1 MPMGS
6 PPEVLPRKFRVELIK
21 PSHYDDQGYVI
32 QWRRSAIPSNSLAC
46 LYALTREV
54 AERRALGPDV
64 EVLIEANDETNVVID
79 VAAVTRRIREAGAG
93 VVCLVGVQS
102 NQFPRAAHLAR
113 QFREGGI
120 PVAMGGFHVSGCL
133 AMLPEIPPEIRD
145 LQELGVS
152 LFAGEAEGRLE
163 SVLRDA
169 LLGTLKPLYDH
180 MDDLPSL
187 GGQVTPFLT
196 RGVAGRYL
204 ANFTSFDAGRGC
216 PFKCSFCTII
226 NVQGRTSRW
235 READD
240 VEKIVR
246 ANLAQG
252 VYRYFITD
260 DNFARNRNWEAVFD
274 RIAALRKSEDPRIS
288 LTIQVDTMCHKI
300 PGFIDKA
307 KAAGTRRVF
316 IGLENIN
323 PDNLV
328 SAHKNQ
334 NRIGEYR
341 RMIQEWRRHGVI
353 TYAGYILG
361 FPGDTPESIVH
372 DIEVIKRELPIDI
385 LEFFILTPLP
395 GSADHQAL
403 HAKGAWM
410 DPDLNKYDLEHVTS
424 RHKVMS
430 SAQLEAVYHAA
441 WHQYYTPEH
450 VETLMRRAEVMGPKA
465 QKIELMVFQFYGSY
479 RYEKLH
485 PLQSGLFRRKVR
497 TSRRPGLPLESPFV
511 FYPRRAVEFVS
522 AYVRL
527 GLYFL
532 KLHRIRRRVERDPAR
547 LAYTDVAL
555 TPPSKEADAELE
567 MLKPVSEERAATRLR
582 SAEARAS

>member
-1 MPMGS
+1 MGS
-6 PPEVLPRKFRVELIK
+6 TTATATRTLRVELIK

-46 LYALTREV
+46 LYALTRDV
-54 AERRALGPDV
+54 ADRKALGDDV
-64 EVLIEANDETNVVID
+64 EIAIDAHDETNVVID
-79 VAAVTRRIREAGAG
+79 VAAIARGIREAGDG
-93 VVCLVGVQS
+93 VVFLVGVQS
-102 NQFPRAAHLAR
+102 NQFPRASHLAR
-113 QFREGGI
+113 QFRERGI
-120 PVAMGGFHVSGCL
+120 QVALGGFHVSGCL
-133 AMLPEIPPEIRD
+133 AMLPELPADIRE
-145 LQELGVS
+145 LQQLGVS

-163 SVLRDA
+163 TVLRDA
-169 LLGTLKPLYDH
+169 LNRTLKPLYDH
-180 MDDLPSL
+180 MDDLPPL

-196 RGVAGRYL
+196 RQVASRYL

-252 VYRYFITD
+252 IYRYFITD

-274 RIAALRKSEDPRIS
+274 RLAALRKSEGMPIS

-300 PGFIDKA
+300 PGFIEKA
-307 KAAGTRRVF
+307 KAAGTKRVF

-323 PDNLV
+323 PANLTA
-328 SAHKNQ
+328 AHKNQ

-341 RMIQEWRRHGVI
+341 RMIQEWRRRGVI

-361 FPGDTPESIVH
+361 FPSDTPESIRH
-372 DIEVIKRELPIDI
+372 DVEIIKRELPIDI
-385 LEFFILTPLP
+385 LEFFVLTPLP
-395 GSADHQAL
+395 GSQDHQQL
-403 HAKGAWM
+403 HAQGAWM
-410 DPDLNKYDLEHVTS
+410 DPDMNKYDLEHVTA
-424 RHKVMS
+424 RHATMS
-430 SAQLEAVYHAA
+430 AEQLEAVYHAA

-465 QKIELMVFQFYGSY
+465 RKIELMVFQFYGSY

-497 TSRRPGLPLESPFV
+497 TSRRPGIPLASPLT
-511 FYPRRAVEFVS
+511 FYPRRAFEFVS
-522 AYVRL
+522 AYLRL

-532 KLHRIRRRVERDPAR
+532 KLHRMRRRVERDPAR
-547 LAYTDVAL
+547 LSYMDLAL

-567 MLKPVSEERAATRLR
+567 MLKPHAPPPRAA
-582 SAEARAS
+582 AEALGAAATA